1 MSSRRSQT
9 YQLQLPI
16 HENIL
21 HFLNV
26 SWFTLLGTITYPLE
40 KQYWRGFSGFP
51 KVGYVSSLKGI
62 HSWMLQNTIR
72 CLEEG
77 SSWAGGTV
85 AEVGGKAE
93 RSLCHSAFEV
103 SWEVRPAKTGNM
115 AIQKLSCLI
124 ENTCSNSLR
133 FQFPLSW
140 TLVFFREGHGKVEP
154 PERPITTQIQRRT
167 FRHLNLYLP
176 SILVSGGCYPFYSL

>member
-103 SWEVRPAKTGNM
+103 S
-115 AIQKLSCLI
+115 SCLI
-124 ENTCSNSLR
+124 ENTCSKCSNSLR
-133 FQFPLSW
+133 FQFPLSF
-140 TLVFFREGHGKVEP
+140 VSFREGHGKVEP
-154 PERPITTQIQRRT
+154 PERQPPTTTQIQRRT